1 MPLIEWTAEL
11 SVGIDSI
18 DEQHKKLVN
27 MINALND
34 AMLTNSSNELLGKIF
49 TGLAAYTQKHFA
61 YEENMFAEYGYT
73 NSIEHKRQHGELIA
87 QVVELKERFIENPQG
102 TMSVDL
108 MLFLK
113 RWLTNHIMRTDKEY
127 AEFLISK
134 GVK

>member
-1 MPLIEWTAEL
+1 MPLIEWTAQL

-18 DEQHKKLVN
+18 DEQHKKLIN

-34 AMLTNSSNELLGKIF
+34 AMLTGSSNELLGKIF

-61 YEENMFAEYGYT
+61 YEENMFAEYGYP
-73 NSIEHKRQHGELIA
+73 NSQEHKRQHSELIA
-87 QVVELKERFIENPQG
+87 QVVELKENFMENPQG
-102 TMSVDL
+102 TISADL

-113 RWLTNHIMRTDKEY
+113 RWLTNHILRTDKEY
-127 AEFLISK
+127 TEFLISK

>member
-1 MPLIEWTAEL
+1 MALIEWTAEL

-73 NSIEHKRQHGELIA
+73 DSIEHKRQHGELIA

>member
-1 MPLIEWTAEL
+1 MPLIEWTDEL
-11 SVGIDSI
+11 SVGIESI

-34 AMLTNSSNELLGKIF
+34 AMLTNSSNELLGTIF

-73 NSIEHKRQHGELIA
+73 DSKEHKRQHNELIA
-87 QVVELKERFIENPQG
+87 QVVELKEKFIGNPEG
-102 TMSVDL
+102 TISADL
-108 MLFLK
+108 MQFLK

-127 AEFLISK
+127 TEFLLSK

>member
-1 MPLIEWTAEL
+1 MPLIEWTNEL

-34 AMLTNSSNELLGKIF
+34 AMLTNSSHELLGKIF
-49 TGLAAYTQKHFA
+49 TGLATYTQKHFA
-61 YEENMFAEYGYT
+61 YEENMFAEYGYEG
-73 NSIEHKRQHGELIA
+73 SEEHKRQHNELIS
-87 QVVELKERFIENPQG
+87 QVVDLKEKFIANPQG
-102 TMSVDL
+102 TMSADL
-108 MLFLK
+108 LLFLK

-127 AEFLISK
+127 TEFLISK

>member
-1 MPLIEWTAEL
+1 MASL

-34 AMLTNSSNELLGKIF
+34 AMLTNSSHELLGKIF
-49 TGLAAYTQKHFA
+49 TGLAAYTHKHFA
-61 YEENMFAEYGYT
+61 YEENMFAEYGY
-73 NSIEHKRQHGELIA
+73 SDSEEHKRQHNELIA
-87 QVVELKERFIENPQG
+87 QVVELKENFIKNPQG
-102 TMSVDL
+102 TINTDL

>member
-18 DEQHKKLVN
+18 DEQHKKLIN

-61 YEENMFAEYGYT
+61 YEENMFAEFGYT
-73 NSIEHKRQHGELIA
+73 DSQEHKRQHAELIA
-87 QVVELKERFIENPQG
+87 QVVELKEKFMENPQG
-102 TMSVDL
+102 TISADL

>member
-34 AMLTNSSNELLGKIF
+34 AMLLGESNELLGKIF
-49 TGLAAYTQKHFA
+49 TGLATYTQKHFA
-61 YEENMFAEYGYT
+61 YEENMFAEYGYAD
-73 NSIEHKRQHGELIA
+73 SQEHKRQHAELIN
-87 QVVELKERFIENPQG
+87 QVIELKEQFIENPQG
-102 TMSVDL
+102 TISADL

-127 AEFLISK
+127 SEFLLSK

>member
-1 MPLIEWTAEL
+1 MALIEWTADL
-11 SVGIDSI
+11 SVGIDSV

-34 AMLTNSSNELLGKIF
+34 AMLTNSSDELLGKIF

-61 YEENMFAEYGYT
+61 YEENMFAEFGYAD
-73 NSIEHKRQHGELIA
+73 SEEHKRQHNELIA
-87 QVVELKERFIENPQG
+87 QVVELKEKFIANPQG
-102 TMSVDL
+102 TMSTDL

-134 GVK
+134 GVT

>member
-1 MPLIEWTAEL
+1 MPLIEWSNEL

-34 AMLTNSSNELLGKIF
+34 AMQTGSSNDLLGKIF
-49 TGLAAYTQKHFA
+49 SGLAAYTQKHFA

-73 NSIEHKRQHGELIA
+73 DSEEHKRQHNELIA
-87 QVVELKERFIENPQG
+87 QVVELKEKFMENPQG
-102 TMSVDL
+102 TISADL
-108 MLFLK
+108 MQFLK
-113 RWLTNHIMRTDKEY
+113 RWLTNHIMRTDKDY

>member
-1 MPLIEWTAEL
+1 MPLIEWSNEL
-11 SVGIDSI
+11 SVGIDSV

-34 AMLTNSSNELLGKIF
+34 AKLTGGSNELLGKIF
-49 TGLAAYTQKHFA
+49 SGLAAYTQKHFA
-61 YEENMFAEYGYT
+61 YEENMFAEYGY
-73 NSIEHKRQHGELIA
+73 SDSVEHKKQHNELIA
-87 QVVELKERFIENPQG
+87 QVVELKEKFMENPQG
-102 TMSVDL
+102 TMNDEL

-127 AEFLISK
+127 SEFLISK

>member
-1 MPLIEWTAEL
+1 MPLIEWSAEL

-34 AMLTNSSNELLGKIF
+34 AMILGQSNELLAKIF

-61 YEENMFAEYGYT
+61 YEENLFAEYGYT
-73 NSIEHKRQHGELIA
+73 DSEEHKRKHEELIN
-87 QVVELKERFIENPQG
+87 QVVELKAKFLENPEG
-102 TMSVDL
+102 TISADL

-113 RWLTNHIMRTDKEY
+113 RWLTNHIMRSDKEY
-127 AEFLISK
+127 SEFLREK
-134 GVK
+134 GVQ